1 MTPIGVSHAIKNFKK
16 LIESKLNI
24 TISDNSAKLLFDKCV
39 YARLDVTD
47 PPTVRNSIP
56 LLHMIIILYML
67 HLYLYI
73 IILNIIIIMITAI
86 VIRRVMILIYLLKIC
101 LQSPHRMF

>member
-67 HLYLYI
+67 HLYLYLIIINI
-73 IILNIIIIMITAI
+73 IIL
-86 VIRRVMILIYLLKIC
+86 LL
-101 LQSPHRMF
+101 LLLGGS